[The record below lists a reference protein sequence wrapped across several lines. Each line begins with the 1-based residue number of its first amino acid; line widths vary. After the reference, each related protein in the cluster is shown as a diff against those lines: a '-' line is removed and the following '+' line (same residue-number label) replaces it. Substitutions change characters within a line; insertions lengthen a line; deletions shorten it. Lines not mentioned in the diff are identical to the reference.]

1 MEPCS
6 ADQQIKT
13 NLDSMCTMLYGDQSK
28 AAKDRPQ
35 ALKTLYP
42 YSNKKIFV
50 SYPEKDLVNKT
61 VEWARNRGI
70 DPFYFRL
77 EVRPRDKDIP
87 VMGYSRLRTS
97 LDKDIL
103 VPFFVIILF
112 NNSIVSLAHELAHI
126 INNQW
131 HLFKPRSEISCH
143 GPNTNDSIHDKKFY
157 LAMSSILWDLQELDK
172 DLGSKYICACQ
183 RDSSK

>member
-13 NLDSMCTMLYGDQSK
+13 NLDSMCTMLYGDQYK
-28 AAKDRPQ
+28 AAKDRTQ
-35 ALKTLYP
+35 AFEKSFAF
-42 YSNKKIFV
+42 YS
-50 SYPEKDLVNKT
+50 EKDLVNKT
-61 VEWARNRGI
+61 VEWARNRGL

-143 GPNTNDSIHDKKFY
+143 GPNTNDIIHDQKFY
-157 LAMSSILWDLQELDK
+157 LAMSSILDELDK
-172 DLGSKYICACQ
+172 DLGSKYICSCQ